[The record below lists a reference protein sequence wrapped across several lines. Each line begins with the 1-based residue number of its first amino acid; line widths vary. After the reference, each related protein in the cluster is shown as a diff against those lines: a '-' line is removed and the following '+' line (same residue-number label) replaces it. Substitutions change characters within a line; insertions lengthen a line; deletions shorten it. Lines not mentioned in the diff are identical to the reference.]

1 MSYLV
6 VQFNSKQI
14 AVSITATKIKML
26 IHKQPLSLL
35 VISLALTGCNTLQTQ
50 PTPVTVKQEQIQ
62 FDYIE
67 VAKANGHPA
76 PTTVLSHKQQ
86 LNLTP
91 DQLHQTQQLHTQSQ
105 KHLAKL
111 KKQLQTKQA
120 TLKQLFETR
129 QANDDLVAE
138 LLAEIGIKESKIR
151 YVELGAQIKQRGILS
166 PQQLNK
172 LQELTR

>member
-1 MSYLV
+1 
-6 VQFNSKQI
+6 
-14 AVSITATKIKML
+14 ML
-26 IHKQPLSLL
+26 RHKQPLSLL
-35 VISLALTGCNTLQTQ
+35 VISLGLTGCNTLQTQ
-50 PTPVTVKQEQIQ
+50 PTPVTVKQGQL
-62 FDYIE
+62 DYVEI
-67 VAKANGHPA
+67 AKANGHPA

-151 YVELGAQIKQRGILS
+151 YVELGAQIKQRAILS
-166 PQQLNK
+166 PQQLKK
-172 LQELTR
+172 LQQLTR